1 MRRYIS
7 CGLRLGKVAAQA
19 LACEGGARAPRGL
32 KPALLC
38 LFALAVLRAAPITAD
53 STRGAALFETLS
65 CIQCHSINGKGGT
78 TGPDLGRRIDRDFT
92 PASLAG
98 TMWNHAPVM
107 WAAMREQNVRAG
119 DLNEQAA
126 NDLFAY
132 FYSVRFFE
140 KPGDAGR
147 GKNLFASKHCADCH
161 GLTQDKIPEAKPVSQ
176 WESVGSPIY
185 LIATMWNHA
194 SAMRLETR
202 FRGVKWPELTPQD
215 LTDMLVYLRGL
226 PEQRVAESPFFIDT
240 GANGQALFQS
250 KGCAA
255 CHMGKLDLVPLLRG
269 MTLTDIAAAMWNH
282 APRMGGNPPQISTEE
297 TRELVSYLWAR
308 QFFEGEGNPSAGAR
322 VFASK
327 HCVACH
333 NDPSSGAPK
342 LPKAGLTGGGGEFTA
357 ATMVSA
363 LWRHGPRMLD
373 QMKSKG
379 ISWPRFS
386 GTEMANLIAFLNRG
400 K

>member
-7 CGLRLGKVAAQA
+7 CGLRLGKVVAQA
-19 LACEGGARAPRGL
+19 LACEGGAKAPRVL

-38 LFALAVLRAAPITAD
+38 LFALGVLRAAPIAAD

-65 CIQCHSINGKGGT
+65 CVQCHLINGKGGT
-78 TGPDLGRRIDRDFT
+78 TAPDLGRRIDRDFT
-92 PASLAG
+92 PAALAA

-107 WAAMREQNVRAG
+107 WVAMREQNVRAG

-140 KPGDAGR
+140 PPGDAGR
-147 GKNLFASKHCADCH
+147 GKALFASQGCEECH
-161 GLTQDKIPEAKPVSQ
+161 ALSATKVPETTALAY
-176 WESVGSPIY
+176 WETLSSPIA
-185 LIATMWNHA
+185 LAAAMWNHA
-194 SAMRLETR
+194 ATMRAEITR
-202 FRGVKWPELTPQD
+202 RRKAWPELTSQD
-215 LTDMLVYLRGL
+215 FSDILVYLRNL
-226 PEQRVAESPFFIDT
+226 PSARAATGRVEITA
-240 GANGQALFQS
+240 GNGQRLFES

-255 CHMGKLDLVPLLRG
+255 CHTGKLALAPLLKG
-269 MTLTDIAAAMWNH
+269 KTLTDIAAEMWDH
-282 APRMGGNPPQISTEE
+282 APKMAANPAQLSTEE
-297 TRELVSYLWAR
+297 MRELVSYLWA
-308 QFFEGEGNPSAGAR
+308 QEFFEGNGNPAAGAR

-327 HCVACH
+327 HCAACH

-342 LPKAGLTGGGGEFTA
+342 LTGGGAEFTA

-373 QMKSKG
+373 LMKSKR

-386 GTEMANLIAFLNRG
+386 GIEMANLIAYLNQG